1 MSTKIEE
8 LSDTEDFLENETEIE
23 SETNCETTGDVE
35 KFEDIET
42 SESVEQEETNITYR
56 IIKMLIEKIKHPVMV
71 TIIFL
76 ILTHPLLIQGIF
88 KIPYI
93 QVVDNTISVNV
104 ILSILAGIIFFLMRE
119 IV

>member
-8 LSDTEDFLENETEIE
+8 LSDTEDFLENDVENSYETDCD
-23 SETNCETTGDVE
+23 ETVEVE
-35 KFEDIET
+35 KFENIEPKET
-42 SESVEQEETNITYR
+42 GVQEETDITYR

-71 TIIFL
+71 SIIFL

-88 KIPYI
+88 NIQYI

-104 ILSILAGIIFFLMRE
+104 ILSILAGIIFFLLRE